1 MYPVYANESDP
12 ESLLNAINKLNDQNK
27 NRMRDLKR
35 QALDNNQKM
44 EDLSDFK
51 NKAETGKYKEGCKN
65 DFKNI
70 YKD

>member
-1 MYPVYANESDP
+1 
-12 ESLLNAINKLNDQNK
+12 
-27 NRMRDLKR
+27 
-35 QALDNNQKM
+35 M
-44 EDLSDFK
+44 EDLNDFK